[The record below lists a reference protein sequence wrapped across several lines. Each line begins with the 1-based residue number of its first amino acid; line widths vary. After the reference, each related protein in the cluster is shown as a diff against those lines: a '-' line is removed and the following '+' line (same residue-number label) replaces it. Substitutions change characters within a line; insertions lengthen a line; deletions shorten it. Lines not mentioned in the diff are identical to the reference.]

1 MTGNVIKNNPT
12 ILSLVIPCYNEAAG
26 LAGSADILLKKLH
39 DLVSKNLINE
49 KSFILFIDD
58 GSKDGTWEI
67 ITACAGDKVKGL
79 KLSNNVGHQKALIA
93 GLHFTVNKSDC
104 CISIDADLQDD
115 LDVLNTMLV
124 SFSKGNQIVYGAR
137 NNRDVDSAFKK
148 GTAQLFYRILKWMKI
163 DIIYN
168 HADFRLA
175 SNKVLIELKRY
186 EETHMFIRGI
196 FPLMG
201 YKHDIIYY
209 ERKDRLHG
217 ETNYSFRKM
226 LSLAMDGIT
235 SFSAFPLKL
244 ITIIGFMV
252 FVGCILAIAWVIFT
266 ILRGRNIPGWSSITL
281 PMYFLGGIQL
291 LALGIIG
298 EYVNKIFQ
306 ETKKRPLYH
315 IDEIV

>member
-1 MTGNVIKNNPT
+1 MTGNDVTKIPPV
-12 ILSLVIPCYNEAAG
+12 LCLVIPCYNEAAG
-26 LAGSADILLKKLH
+26 LGGAAATLLNKLQE
-39 DLVSKNLINE
+39 LSSRNLISE
-49 KSFILFIDD
+49 ESFLLFIDD
-58 GSKDGTWEI
+58 GSKDATWQI
-67 ITACAGDKVKGL
+67 ISGLAGEKVKGL
-79 KLSNNVGHQKALIA
+79 KLSNNMGHQKALIA
-93 GLHFTVNKSDC
+93 GLHYAANKCDC

-115 LDVLNTMLV
+115 LDVLNAMV
-124 SFSKGNQIVYGAR
+124 ISFSKGNQVVYGAR

-175 SNKVLIELKRY
+175 SDKVLIELKRY

-209 ERKDRLHG
+209 ERKDRMHG

-226 LSLAMDGIT
+226 LRLAMDGIT

-244 ITIIGFMV
+244 ITLIGFLV
-252 FVGCILAIAWVIFT
+252 FFGCILAVIWVIVT
-266 ILRGRNIPGWSSITL
+266 ILTGRNIPGWSSITL

-315 IDEIV
+315 IEEII

>member
-1 MTGNVIKNNPT
+1 MIGTET
-12 ILSLVIPCYNEAAG
+12 INTPPVLSLVIPCYNEGAG
-26 LAGSADILLKKLH
+26 LVVSADILLEKIRQLISRKI
-39 DLVSKNLINE
+39 INE
-49 KSFILFIDD
+49 SSFILFIDD
-58 GSKDGTWEI
+58 GSKDNTWKI
-67 ITACAGDKVKGL
+67 IQDYAGEKVKGL

-93 GLHFTVNKSDC
+93 GLHYVVNKSDC

-115 LDVLNTMLV
+115 LDVVDAMVN
-124 SFSKGNQIVYGAR
+124 SFSTGNQVVYGAR

-163 DIIYN
+163 NIIYN

-175 SNKVLIELKRY
+175 SNKVLVELKRY

-196 FPLMG
+196 FPLIG
-201 YKHDIIYY
+201 FKSDVIYY

-217 ETNYSFRKM
+217 KTNYSFGKM
-226 LSLAMDGIT
+226 FRLAMDGIT

-244 ITIIGFMV
+244 ITIIGFLV
-252 FVGCILAIAWVIFT
+252 FVGCILAVIWVIIT
-266 ILRGRNIPGWSSITL
+266 IMLGRNIPGWSSITL

-315 IDEIV
+315 IEEII

>member
-1 MTGNVIKNNPT
+1 MQENEIAQHLPV
-12 ILSLVIPCYNEAAG
+12 LSLVIPCYNEAAG
-26 LAGSADILLKKLH
+26 LAVSTNMVLKKLYQ
-39 DLVSKNLINE
+39 LTEKSLISE
-49 KSFILFIDD
+49 RSFILFIDD
-58 GSKDGTWEI
+58 GSKDDTWNVI
-67 ITACAGDKVKGL
+67 IKHAGAQIKAI

-93 GLHFTVNKSDC
+93 GLHYAVNKCDC

-115 LDVLNTMLV
+115 LEVIDAMIL
-124 SFSKGNQIVYGAR
+124 SFLKGSQVVYGAR

-148 GTAQLFYRILKWMKI
+148 KTAQFFYKILRWMKI

-186 EETHMFIRGI
+186 EETHMFLRGI

-201 YKHDIIYY
+201 FKSEIIYY
-209 ERKDRLHG
+209 QRKNRQQG
-217 ETNYSFRKM
+217 ETHYSLRKM
-226 LSLAMDGIT
+226 TRLAIDGVT

-252 FVGCILAIAWVIFT
+252 FTGCILAIIWVI
-266 ILRGRNIPGWSSITL
+266 IVMMLGKNIPGWSSITL

-315 IDEIV
+315 IEETV

>member
-1 MTGNVIKNNPT
+1 MKSEKNIP
-12 ILSLVIPCYNEAAG
+12 IVSFVIPCYNEAEG
-26 LAGSADILLKKLH
+26 LAASADIILQKLQQ
-39 DLVSKNLINE
+39 LFNNNLAAE
-49 KSFILFIDD
+49 DSFILFIDD
-58 GSKDGTWEI
+58 GSRDATWNI
-67 ITACAGDKVKGL
+67 ITEYAGSHVKGL

-93 GLHFTVNKSDC
+93 GLHYVVNKCDC

-115 LDVLNTMLV
+115 LEVIDAMII
-124 SFSKGNQIVYGAR
+124 SFTKGNQVVYGAR
-137 NNRDVDSAFKK
+137 NNRDVDSVFKK
-148 GTAQLFYRILKWMKI
+148 KTAQLFYRILKWMKI

-186 EETHMFIRGI
+186 EETHLFLRGI

-201 YKHDIIYY
+201 FKSDILYY
-209 ERKDRLHG
+209 QRKDRQQG
-217 ETNYSFRKM
+217 ETRYSLRKM
-226 LSLAMDGIT
+226 TRLAIDGVT

-244 ITIIGFMV
+244 ITFIGFIV
-252 FVGCILAIAWVIFT
+252 FTGCIFAIIWVIIVM
-266 ILRGRNIPGWSSITL
+266 ILGRNIPGWSSITL

-298 EYVNKIFQ
+298 EYINKIFQ

-315 IDEIV
+315 VEEEVG

>member
-1 MTGNVIKNNPT
+1 MKNIQP
-12 ILSLVIPCYNEAAG
+12 ILSLVIPCFNEAAG
-26 LAGSADILLKKLH
+26 LAGSADILLAKLQ
-39 DLVSKNLINE
+39 DLVSKNLINA

-58 GSKDGTWEI
+58 GSKDATWDI
-67 ITACAGDKVKGL
+67 ISKYAGEQVKGL

-93 GLHFTVNKSDC
+93 GLNYVVNKCDC

-115 LDVLNTMLV
+115 LDVLNEMV
-124 SFSKGNQIVYGAR
+124 ISFTNGNQIVYGAR

-148 GTAQLFYRILKWMKI
+148 GTAQFFYRILKWMKI

-175 SNKVLIELKRY
+175 SNKVLTELKRY

-201 YKHDIIYY
+201 FKHDIIYY

-217 ETNYSFRKM
+217 KTNYSFRKM
-226 LSLAMDGIT
+226 LRLAMDGIT

-244 ITIIGFMV
+244 ITIIGFLV
-252 FVGCILAIAWVIFT
+252 FFGCLLAIGWVIIT
-266 ILRGRNIPGWSSITL
+266 IMRGKNIPGWSSITL